1 MAIARLAF
9 VAMDKHTKNTPTQY
23 ESTPGFVIQAH
34 RLSQIVWVITAAIF
48 TSLIFVIVTGMVW
61 DIVERLL
68 VVALFIFMFCL
79 WLIYKKKAQYA
90 TTLLTFT
97 LSVMACSLIYT
108 AQGLHDEAVA
118 ILPAILLLACMFGSR
133 LQFCILLVAL
143 IGFLSYIL
151 LAHVQGWHIIPD
163 HVNTDIYS
171 LINVTVI
178 LLASGFFA
186 FVLASDLRKALD
198 ELNRS
203 KKELLDL
210 NDQLETRVNQRTA
223 QYESSNVALQESM
236 DKLEQAMNELV
247 HVEKLA
253 SLGSMVAGISHELNT
268 PIGNTLLAA
277 TSMEKLFEEVSQK
290 FQDGNIKRSAFD
302 IFLKEGLEISS
313 LITRSSKRSAD
324 MVVSF

>member
-236 DKLEQAMNELV
+236 DKL
-247 HVEKLA
+247 
-253 SLGSMVAGISHELNT
+253 
-268 PIGNTLLAA
+268 
-277 TSMEKLFEEVSQK
+277 
-290 FQDGNIKRSAFD
+290 
-302 IFLKEGLEISS
+302 
-313 LITRSSKRSAD
+313 
-324 MVVSF
+324 